1 MKRVAP
7 PEAVSVVARRA
18 PPGSAARAVVPVRA
32 VQATLLRAPTK
43 NRKGF
48 IWISDSDPLIKGE
61 MLLEN
66 TQLAW
71 YEYLDR
77 DDSKLILK
85 QWKGGDLL
93 TYDLKTKTY
102 HNIDDE
108 LGTQV
113 TTTMQSIN
121 QDGNRESGV
130 HYAHNYKYNYEEHWQ
145 EEWEEGY
152 ADPEY
157 FVRVEPMTWRLQEG
171 KSASAAIKAWL
182 RGPTIAECATSLV
195 VSQLDALRG
204 LLGDAAFDRKF
215 GSTSGAD
222 AEVKKLYISG
232 NLGECIPEDWI
243 RGAGTTGDGTAALRK
258 GAKYFFGN
266 HSKYTLKHP
275 EGVFQGENCI
285 YLGDGLWMGFG
296 VGGHTTAEMYELM
309 VDEYNENRT
318 EADYKSILLNP
329 DLSRVS
335 EETII
340 GGIRQGKSFK
350 AIYTENLGEINPYVR
365 IGTGVPDQITTEDL
379 LQDPQAGVTS
389 QGLIFNL
396 PKVAGL

>member
-1 MKRVAP
+1 MKAAHA
-7 PEAVSVVARRA
+7 AVPA
-18 PPGSAARAVVPVRA
+18 GA
-32 VQATLLRAPTK
+32 VQAKLLRAPTK

-48 IWISDSDPLIKGE
+48 IWISDPRSLEKGE
-61 MLLEN
+61 LLLES

-71 YEYLDR
+71 YEYLDKA
-77 DDSKLILK
+77 DSKLILK

-93 TYDLKTKTY
+93 SYDLKTEAY
-102 HNIDDE
+102 RNIDDE

-121 QDGNRESGV
+121 QGGNRESGV
-130 HYAHNYKYNYEEHWQ
+130 HYAHNYKQNYEQHWQ

-157 FVRVEPMTWRLQEG
+157 FVRVKPMTWLLREG
-171 KSASAAIKAWL
+171 KSASAAIQAWL

-195 VSQLDALRG
+195 VSQLDAIRG
-204 LLGDAAFDRKF
+204 LLGDAKFDRKF
-215 GSTSGAD
+215 GSTSGAEP
-222 AEVKKLYISG
+222 EVQRLYISG
-232 NLGECIPEDWI
+232 DLGECIPEDWI
-243 RGAGTTGDGTAALRK
+243 RGAGTTIHGTAVLRK

-296 VGGHTTAEMYELM
+296 VGGHTTEEMYQLM

-318 EADYKSILLNP
+318 EDDYRFILRNP

-335 EETII
+335 EETISS
-340 GGIRQGKSFK
+340 GREKGKSFK
-350 AIYTENLGEINPYVR
+350 TIYTENLGEISPYVQ
-365 IGTGVPDQITTEDL
+365 IGKGIPDKITIEELTQDSQGGVN
-379 LQDPQAGVTS
+379 S

-396 PKVAGL
+396 PKVCGL